1 MAELSRNTTVS
12 RSAYL
17 ALKEEQQLVTTGYE
31 FLDEKRILLA
41 AEMLRQRELY
51 RELRADFVA
60 SCESGAEALVSAAAE
75 TGLDDLQ
82 VHPVTALQDVRVATE
97 QRPVIGQW
105 LLDARLEFRADTDTP
120 FDLSSTVG
128 VCASRFRNVLEHGV
142 RLAAVATNLERLMYE
157 YRRTERRVRAL
168 ENVVLPDI
176 RQDITAMQEY
186 LDLNEQEEIIRVRST
201 QPQL

>member
-51 RELRADFVA
+51 RKLRADFIA
-60 SCESGAEALVSAAAE
+60 SCDSGSEALVSAAAE
-75 TGLDDLQ
+75 NGLDGLQ
-82 VHPVTALQDVRVATE
+82 VHPVTALQDARIATE
-97 QRPVIGQW
+97 RRPVIGQW
-105 LLDARLEFRADTDTP
+105 LLDSRLECRAGTDTP
-120 FDLSSTVG
+120 VDSSSTVG
-128 VCASRFRNVLEHGV
+128 ACASLFRAVLEQGV
-142 RLAAVATNLERLMYE
+142 RLAAVAANLERLMHE

>member
-1 MAELSRNTTVS
+1 MVELSRNTTVS

-51 RELRADFVA
+51 RELRAGFTTACDRA
-60 SCESGAEALVSAAAE
+60 AEALVSAAAE
-75 TGLDDLQ
+75 TGLDGLQ
-82 VHPVTALQDVRVATE
+82 VHPVSVLEDAQIATE
-97 QRPVIGQW
+97 RRPVIGQW
-105 LLDARLEFRADTDTP
+105 LLDSRLELRADTDTP
-120 FDLSSTVG
+120 VGTSSTVG
-128 VCASRFRNVLEHGV
+128 TCAALFRDILERGV
-142 RLAAVATNLERLMYE
+142 RLAAVSANLERLMHE

-186 LDLNEQEEIIRVRST
+186 LDLNEQEEIIRVRSAR
-201 QPQL
+201 PLF

>member
-41 AEMLRQRELY
+41 AEMLRQREFY
-51 RELRADFVA
+51 RELRADFIA

-75 TGLDDLQ
+75 TGLDGLQ
-82 VHPVTALQDVRVATE
+82 VHPVRALQDVRIATE
-97 QRPVIGQW
+97 RRPVIGQW
-105 LLDARLEFRADTDTP
+105 LLDSRLEFRADTDTP
-120 FDLSSTVG
+120 LDLPSTVG
-128 VCASRFRNVLEHGV
+128 ACAALFRVVLDQGV
-142 RLAAVATNLERLMYE
+142 RLAAVAANLERLMYE